1 MALYAAL
8 LWVSNDE
15 SCLKRIDS
23 LFKAHQGTVPLPTL
37 RYALT
42 DILGYDPV
50 IPCAIMET
58 GLRLYHHPQAGSVSI
73 STRERKSNSERST
86 TLIPSNNLF
95 SWRKNVCTG
104 RDFRDRFYNRKANQ
118 LDFTTSTSSFEPGPP
133 AAFLQKWKASILA
146 IVLPVHIPVK
156 FAPTL

>member
-15 SCLKRIDS
+15 SCLERIDS
-23 LFKAHQGTVPLPTL
+23 LFKAHQRTVPLPTL

-58 GLRLYHHPQAGSVSI
+58 GLRLYHHPRLEALVYPLEKGKVI
-73 STRERKSNSERST
+73 LRE
-86 TLIPSNNLF
+86 
-95 SWRKNVCTG
+95 V
-104 RDFRDRFYNRKANQ
+104 Q
-118 LDFTTSTSSFEPGPP
+118 L
-133 AAFLQKWKASILA
+133 
-146 IVLPVHIPVK
+146 
-156 FAPTL
+156 